1 MGVVSPV
8 AVYDDGSW
16 CSLVT
21 TTPSQ
26 RPANKEDSRSLLNTG
41 KAAPGRVFVLFLLP
55 CAWIGVWCDAESHSR
70 LGNVRTGTGP
80 ATTALNSGPKPE
92 IPKSEGPGSL

>member
-41 KAAPGRVFVLFLLP
+41 KAAPGRVFVLFFAAL
-55 CAWIGVWCDAESHSR
+55 R
-70 LGNVRTGTGP
+70 LDWGLVRCRV
-80 ATTALNSGPKPE
+80 A
-92 IPKSEGPGSL
+92 